1 MRPNHCDQ
9 TFPFNSHI
17 TEEIIKKKFQSL
29 ESNIKVGMITLYLV
43 TETVDLV
50 IVAVA

>member
-17 TEEIIKKKFQSL
+17 TEEIIKKFQSL
-29 ESNIKVGMITLYLV
+29 ESNIKVGMIALYLV
-43 TETVDLV
+43 IETVDLV